1 MAKALSAFELPPD
14 LLYLNSAGQTPRLRA
29 GLAAG
34 AESLQL
40 SAQPWR
46 VSMDAWLA
54 RPERVR
60 TLVAELL
67 RCDAQTLA
75 LVPSV
80 AYGTA
85 VSAQQLQPQAGQTVL
100 ALADEHPSGL
110 HVWQAQPAQ
119 LRLIRRNPPE
129 SWTEALLAAM
139 DDQFA
144 VVVVPACHWHDGSL
158 LDLERVAAAARARG
172 AALVVDATQALGV
185 IDLDLRT
192 LDADFAVAAGHKW
205 LLGAPGLAYLYVAER
220 HQGGQPLE
228 HSAWSRVGGL
238 AAAIVEDVPPA
249 LICGAARFDGSGI
262 YSHPALAMAEVGLAQ
277 LQAWGIAAV
286 RDRLGCWQDELL
298 DALSTAR
305 LDHWTVTAEA
315 PHLTAVR
322 APGADAAQSQ
332 ALAQALLDQGIVVAA
347 RGAGIRVSPHL
358 HNSSADAWRLAQ
370 ALGPAWDRLR
380 G

>member
-29 GLAAG
+29 ALAAG
-34 AESLQL
+34 LESLQL

-46 VSMDAWLA
+46 VSMNAWLA
-54 RPERVR
+54 RPARVR
-60 TLVAELL
+60 ALAAGLM
-67 RCDAQTLA
+67 RCDAQALA

-80 AYGTA
+80 AYGMA
-85 VSAQQLQPQAGQTVL
+85 VAAQQLQPRAGQTVL

-110 HVWQAQPAQ
+110 QVWRAQPAQ
-119 LRLIRRNPPE
+119 LRLVQRAPAT

-139 DDQFA
+139 DDQLA

-158 LDLERVAAAARARG
+158 LDLERVATAARARG
-172 AALVVDATQALGV
+172 AALVVDATQSLGV
-185 IDLDLRT
+185 IDLDLPA
-192 LDADFAVAAGHKW
+192 LDADFVVAAGHKW

-238 AAAIVEDVPPA
+238 AAAIVEDCPPA
-249 LICGAARFDGSGI
+249 LIRGAARFDGSGI
-262 YSHPALAMAEVGLAQ
+262 YSHPALAMAEAGLAQ

-286 RDRLGCWQDELL
+286 CAHLKSWQAELL
-298 DALSTAR
+298 AALSTTGLA
-305 LDHWTVTAEA
+305 HWTLTAEA
-315 PHLTAVR
+315 PHLTAIR
-322 APGADAAQSQ
+322 APGADAAQSE
-332 ALAQALLDQGIVVAA
+332 ALAQALLEQGIVVAA

-370 ALGPAWDRLR
+370 ALGPAWDHLR
-380 G
+380 S